1 MKKRREQPLPEPELL
16 AILRAADDI
25 IASGGRT
32 LLSKILKGSKERKV
46 IELELNRNPS
56 YGFYKELTLEQ
67 IVEKIDQMLR
77 TGYLDIEWSG
87 KLPLIV
93 FTPLGWMIE
102 RDRRAQEFLQEWD
115 FWIEHN
121 ISPIMEYLKE
131 RNRGLILLFLYRIL
145 CTGNKKYL
153 PYLNLWEQN
162 AYKKVQV
169 EIRHVIKALNQRET
183 MDDQEWERLKRE
195 RAKSL
200 LLHSEEP
207 VFLACRKCPRTF
219 IPESA
224 NPDYYTSEGL
234 RLPELCPDCMEKA
247 RLKR

>member
-67 IVEKIDQMLR
+67 IVEKIDQVLR

-145 CTGNKKYL
+145 ITGNKKYL

-169 EIRHVIKALNQRET
+169 EIRHVIKALKQRET
-183 MDDQEWERLKRE
+183 MDDQEWERLKIA
-195 RAKSL
+195 AKSL
-200 LLHSEEP
+200 
-207 VFLACRKCPRTF
+207 
-219 IPESA
+219 
-224 NPDYYTSEGL
+224 
-234 RLPELCPDCMEKA
+234 
-247 RLKR
+247 